1 MKDQDQDQINRGG
14 DRVVGVS
21 NLLVRSQSANEE
33 KQHRELLATAKLVDT
48 TLFRAYMYAQ
58 PSMAVHLFRL
68 PNFCDSDVVKEKLS
82 DTGRYN
88 DLINFF
94 YGKRLHEQALDLL
107 TKFGKET
114 DDGKEELR
122 QLRGPQRTVGYLQ
135 NLPPDMLDV
144 ILKYVEWPLKADPDV
159 GMQVFLAD
167 TENAETLPRLQVL
180 EFLQGTDN
188 KLAIRYLKHII
199 FELNDETPEFHHR
212 LIGVY
217 LDGLKTQQFDTDAEK
232 DAWRDDLIEFLKT
245 SKHYESWKVI
255 EQLGRDGKVVHNRS
269 SCDLLGADPD
279 LYEARAMVL
288 GNMGEHRQALDI
300 YVFKLGNP
308 QKAEESV

>member
-1 MKDQDQDQINRGG
+1 MIASDGKDLKAATSELAAFLVGARTRLQRYLNPDGSMKHDDQDHESQSNDHM
-14 DRVVGVS
+14 VGVS
-21 NLLVRSQSANEE
+21 NLLVRSQSADEE

-68 PNFCDSDVVKEKLS
+68 PNFCDSDVVKDKLS
-82 DTGRYN
+82 DTSRYN

-107 TKFGKET
+107 SKFGKEK
-114 DDGKEELR
+114 DDDKEELR

-135 NLPPDMLDV
+135 NLPSEMLDI
-144 ILKYVEWPLKADPDV
+144 ILKYVEWPLQTDPDV

-167 TENAETLPRLQVL
+167 TENAETLPRLRVL
-180 EFLQGTDN
+180 EFLQRIDK

-199 FELNDETPEFHHR
+199 FELNDETPGFHLR

-217 LDGLKTQQFDTDAEK
+217 LDGLKTQHFDNDGERI
-232 DAWRDDLIEFLKT
+232 AWRDDMIEFLRT
-245 SKHYESWKVI
+245 SRHYESWKVI
-255 EQLGRDGKVVHNRS
+255 KQLGRDGKNTHNAIVL
-269 SCDLLGADPD
+269 DL
-279 LYEARAMVL
+279 
-288 GNMGEHRQALDI
+288 
-300 YVFKLGNP
+300 
-308 QKAEESV
+308 